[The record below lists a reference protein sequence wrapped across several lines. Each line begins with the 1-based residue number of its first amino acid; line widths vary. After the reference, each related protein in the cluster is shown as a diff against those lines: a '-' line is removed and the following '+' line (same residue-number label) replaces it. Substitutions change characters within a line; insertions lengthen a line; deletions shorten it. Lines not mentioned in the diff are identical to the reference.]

1 MTTPADTARPQRS
14 EVAAAYDLGV
24 DAYVALWSPV
34 ILPAAQAVVAALDLD
49 RGARVLDVGAGSGA
63 LTPSIHAAAADVTV
77 VGLDAS
83 TGMLRNCRSTTRIP
97 AICGDAL
104 ALPIRDAAVDA
115 VVLAFVLFH
124 LADPIQAIAEAARVL
139 TGGGR
144 IGTATWAQDDL
155 TEADAVWDKTLTE
168 AGAPPL
174 PARRVDVGLDGP
186 DAIHRLLT
194 DAGLSPTRI
203 WLHPLSQLWKP
214 ATYYRFATGSGRN
227 KQRLQQLDI
236 ATRSKTL
243 RRVRKRLHE
252 LDPGAFAWHGEV
264 VCAVATLPGV
274 AVQIRGGSVIFD
286 PLTPVTSRASPGVA

>member
-1 MTTPADTARPQRS
+1 MTTPADTVRPRRS

-34 ILPAAQAVVAALDLD
+34 ILPAAQAVVAALNLNH
-49 RGARVLDVGAGSGA
+49 GARVLDVGAGSGA
-63 LTPSIHAAAADVTV
+63 LTPSIRGAAAGVTV

-83 TGMLRNCRSTTRIP
+83 AGMLRRCRSATRIP
-97 AICGDAL
+97 VICGDAL
-104 ALPIRDAAVDA
+104 GLPIRNAAVDA
-115 VVLAFVLFH
+115 VILAFVLFH

-139 TGGGR
+139 TSGGR
-144 IGTATWAQDDL
+144 VGTATWAQDDL
-155 TEADAVWDKTLTE
+155 MKADAVWDETLTE

-174 PARRVDVGLDGP
+174 PARRVDAGLDNP

-203 WLHPLSQLWKP
+203 WPHPLSQLWEP
-214 ATYYRFATGSGRN
+214 AAYYRFATGSGRS
-227 KQRLQQLDI
+227 KQRLQQLDA

-243 RRVRKRLHE
+243 RRARQRLHK

-264 VCAVATLPGV
+264 ICAVATLPGESKTTE
-274 AVQIRGGSVIFD
+274 RGPRHIACRRRQGLEG
-286 PLTPVTSRASPGVA
+286 PLTP

>member
-1 MTTPADTARPQRS
+1 MTTPAYTARPRRS

-34 ILPAAQAVVAALDLD
+34 ILPAAQAVVAALNLN
-49 RGARVLDVGAGSGA
+49 RGAQVLDVGAGSGA
-63 LTPSIHAAAADVTV
+63 LAPSIRAAAADVTV

-83 TGMLRNCRSTTRIP
+83 AGMLRECQPITGIP

-104 ALPIRDAAVDA
+104 ALPICNATVDA

-144 IGTATWAQDDL
+144 VGTATWAQDDP
-155 TEADAVWDKTLTE
+155 TKADAVWDETLTE

-174 PARRVDVGLDGP
+174 PARRVDVGLDSP

-194 DAGLSPTRI
+194 DAGLLPTRI
-203 WLHPLSQLWKP
+203 WLHPLSQVWKP
-214 ATYYRFATGSGRN
+214 GTYYRFATGSGRN
-227 KQRLQQLDI
+227 KQRLQQLDA

-243 RRVRKRLHE
+243 GRVRKRLHE

-264 VCAVATLPGV
+264 VCAVATLPGESKPTKH
-274 AVQIRGGSVIFD
+274 G
-286 PLTPVTSRASPGVA
+286 P